1 MTHDDVYDDYA
12 DKLPEKVISKVRSE
26 ISDDKDDEFVRDALS
41 RVHTRYQEALAAPG
55 EDVGIVGAESIGEP
69 GTQMTLNTFHF
80 AGVSE
85 VDVTT
90 GLPRLIE
97 ILDARKT
104 LDSEFINVY
113 LNEPYNE
120 GEDIQWAA
128 DQLRE
133 TLLKDVSEELTLD
146 MGSRTLTVIP
156 DDDRLDDLDMTVKD
170 VSKRLK
176 RSSRGYNMDVQP
188 DKIVFEPG
196 DKGDSVEEIF
206 KLKEKL
212 KDVRVHGIKDI
223 EQVLAVN
230 RDGEYMMITSGTN
243 LKQVLKE
250 DFVDETRTY
259 SNDLYEIEKMFGIE
273 ATRQFIVN
281 ELQDVIQDQGIDVD
295 VRHLLLVADA
305 MTRSGEV
312 QGINRY
318 GVVKEKQSVL
328 ARASFETPIRHLI
341 RAGMTGERDPL
352 NSVVEN
358 VMINQPIPSGSG
370 LTSLT
375 VKPEDNEE

>member
-1 MTHDDVYDDYA
+1 MTHEDIYDEYD
-12 DKLPEKVISKVRSE
+12 DKLPDQLIKRVKDELG
-26 ISDDKDDEFVRDALS
+26 DDADEDLVEASLERLRDEYKDALA
-41 RVHTRYQEALAAPG
+41 VPG
-55 EDVGIVGAESIGEP
+55 EDVGIVGAESIGER

-85 VDVTT
+85 VDITT

-120 GEDIQWAA
+120 GDDVEWAA

-133 TLLKDVSEELTLD
+133 TLLKDVSDELTLD

-196 DKGDSVEEIF
+196 DKGDNVEEIF

-212 KDVRVHGIKDI
+212 KDVRVHGVKDI
-223 EQVLAVN
+223 EQVLVVN
-230 RDGEYMMITSGTN
+230 RDDEYMMITSGTN
-243 LKQVLKE
+243 LKQVLKK
-250 DFVDETRTY
+250 DFVDDTRTY

-273 ATRQFIVN
+273 ATRQFIIN
-281 ELQDVIQDQGIDVD
+281 ELQDVMQDQGIDID
-295 VRHLLLVADA
+295 MRHIMLVADA
-305 MTRSGEV
+305 QTRSSEV

-358 VMINQPIPSGSG
+358 VMINQPIPTGSG

-375 VKPEDNEE
+375 VEHEETE